1 MAIML
6 NNRGVAQP
14 QLGISKADIIYETLV
29 EGGITRMIAIY
40 QDISGVGVIGSVR
53 SARHY
58 YLDIAQGHDAVYIH
72 AGGSP
77 QAYTAI
83 AARGI
88 ANIDG
93 VNGGRHQ
100 IFYRDPDRRKN
111 MGYEHSMVTSS
122 ELIAQY
128 LPTYG
133 MRLEHEDGYEY
144 KTNFSGDDEAIAGG
158 ETATDITVTF
168 SGAKSTSFTYDE
180 AEKAYLVSQ
189 YNKPY
194 TDGND
199 GSQLAVA
206 NILVLEASINR
217 ISGDSEGR
225 LDIKLS
231 GSGAGHYINGG
242 KSTEINW
249 AKKDASSQFT
259 YTLESGE
266 ELVMGRGRIYVC
278 IAPGGAL
285 SY

>member
-14 QLGISKADIIYETLV
+14 QLGVSKADIIYETLV

-83 AARGI
+83 AKRGI
-88 ANIDG
+88 TNIDG
-93 VNGGRHQ
+93 VNGGRQQ
-100 IFYRDPDRRKN
+100 IFYRDPERRKN
-111 MGYEHSMVTSS
+111 MGYEHSLVTSG
-122 ELIAQY
+122 ELIARY

-133 MRLEHEDGYEY
+133 IRLEH
-144 KTNFSGDDEAIAGG
+144 GDDYECAMNFTDGAAIAGG
-158 ETATDITVTF
+158 EPATDIKVTF
-168 SGAKSTSFTYDE
+168 SGAKSTSFTYDVSVGE
-180 AEKAYLVSQ
+180 YLVSQ
-189 YNKPY
+189 YNKAY

-199 GSQLAVA
+199 GSQLSVA
-206 NILVLEASINR
+206 NILVLEAEINR
-217 ISGDSEGR
+217 IPGDSEGR
-225 LDIKLS
+225 LDIKMS
-231 GSGAGHYINGG
+231 GGGTGHYISGG
-242 KSTEINW
+242 EAIKINW
-249 AKKDASSQFT
+249 AKKDATSQFT
-259 YTLESGE
+259 YALEDGT
-266 ELVMGRGRIYVC
+266 ELLMARGRTYVC

-285 SY
+285 GY

>member
-29 EGGITRMIAIY
+29 EGGITRMLAIY

-77 QAYTAI
+77 QAYNAI

-88 ANIDG
+88 ENIDG

-100 IFYRDPDRRKN
+100 IFYRDQDRRKN
-111 MGYEHSMVTSS
+111 MGYEHSMVTTS
-122 ELIAQY
+122 ELMQQH

-133 MRLEHEDGYEY
+133 IRLEHGDNYEY
-144 KTNFSGDDEAIAGG
+144 AMKFSDSAAIDGG
-158 ETATDITVTF
+158 EPATDITVTF
-168 SGAKSTSFTYDE
+168 SGAKSTSFSYDE
-180 AEKAYLVSQ
+180 SEGAYRVSQ
-189 YNKPY
+189 YNKAY

-199 GSQLAVA
+199 GSQLTVA
-206 NILVLEASINR
+206 NILVLEADISR

-225 LDIKLS
+225 MDIKLS
-231 GSGAGHYINGG
+231 GSGAGCYINGG
-242 KSTEINW
+242 KATNIKW
-249 AKKDASSQFT
+249 AKKDAESQFT
-259 YTLESGE
+259 YALEDGE